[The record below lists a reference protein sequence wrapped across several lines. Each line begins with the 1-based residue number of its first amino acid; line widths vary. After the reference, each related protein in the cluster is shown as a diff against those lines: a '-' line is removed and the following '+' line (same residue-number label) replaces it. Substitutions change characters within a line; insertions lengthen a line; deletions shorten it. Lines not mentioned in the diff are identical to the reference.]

1 MTAEL
6 QSWVQIKIHR
16 KGFHKMWIQRLT
28 SYQSWILFYLRGSK
42 ELSTE
47 KNPSKKVLQ
56 RTLLWPTC
64 CNNVLIS
71 LGTIPSLT
79 PPPTPPEMLCTKK
92 DSFPSISFTSEHCL
106 WWESLKFYWYHC
118 PESSQHF
125 WPPMQFEFNVEVK
138 HFYAVNDMELIYGPY
153 SNNCFETIVYT
164 KVTLQL
170 LNSAK
175 INV

>member
-28 SYQSWILFYLRGSK
+28 SYQFRILFYLRGSK

-47 KNPSKKVLQ
+47 KTLPKKFCKGLCSGLHVATMFWSALGPSLRSQVNIVCGGSHLSFTDITGEFP
-56 RTLLWPTC
+56 TLL
-64 CNNVLIS
+64 
-71 LGTIPSLT
+71 
-79 PPPTPPEMLCTKK
+79 
-92 DSFPSISFTSEHCL
+92 TS
-106 WWESLKFYWYHC
+106 
-118 PESSQHF
+118 
-125 WPPMQFEFNVEVK
+125 
-138 HFYAVNDMELIYGPY
+138 YAVWVQHWSQTFLCCQWNGVNLQATFQQLFWNYCI
-153 SNNCFETIVYT
+153 IIQKWLV
-164 KVTLQL
+164 LQL

>member
-28 SYQSWILFYLRGSK
+28 SYQFRILFYLRGSK

-47 KNPSKKVLQ
+47 KTLPKKFYKGLCSGLHVATMFWSALGPSLRSQVNIVCGGSHLSFTDITGEFP
-56 RTLLWPTC
+56 TLL
-64 CNNVLIS
+64 
-71 LGTIPSLT
+71 
-79 PPPTPPEMLCTKK
+79 
-92 DSFPSISFTSEHCL
+92 TS
-106 WWESLKFYWYHC
+106 
-118 PESSQHF
+118 
-125 WPPMQFEFNVEVK
+125 
-138 HFYAVNDMELIYGPY
+138 YAVWVQHWSQTFLCCQWNGVNLQATFQQLFWNYCI
-153 SNNCFETIVYT
+153 IIQKWLV
-164 KVTLQL
+164 LQL